1 MNKKF
6 QNSIFISIAS
16 YRDTELIPSILDCVN
31 KADKKKRLFFGI
43 CLQDTKEKLYALKH
57 IKKQYNLNMKIIFVD
72 WKDSQGACWGR
83 YLIQKKLY
91 NNQTYYLQLDSHH
104 RFLEQWDDV
113 LIHLLNKKKSQGFHK
128 PIIGGYCPG
137 YHAYSNKCDE
147 GGIQISSFDTFTHD
161 GDLIFR
167 PQVLPPSTSKI
178 TDVPA
183 RFLSGHFIFTDGL
196 FCEECLYDPNLYFRG
211 EEITLSARAY
221 TQGYDLFHPTFPIIW
236 HYYLRPTEQKHWDNH
251 QNGKGFIIN
260 TNVRD
265 AKAKERVRKL
275 LGIEKNNINFGRY
288 GLGKHRNLHQ
298 YELYAGL
305 DFANKKIHKNC
316 YDARNIGSFA
326 FIMSEQEWSNKML
339 LKKLLAIKLPEEVNK
354 HIDTNLESLIM
365 CVENK
370 NNLLLHRVDLKPEE
384 LKHLNNNN
392 MEWKKEVGIED
403 IPSHVIIIPFYK
415 NHTFG
420 PRIKT
425 TEVLYYDIE

>member
-1 MNKKF
+1 MKNKL

-31 KADKKKRLFFGI
+31 KANNKKRLFFGI
-43 CLQDTKEKLYALKH
+43 CLQDVKEQYYALKH
-57 IKKQYNLNMKIIFVD
+57 LRKKYNLNIKIIFVD
-72 WKDSQGACWGR
+72 WKDSQGACWAR
-83 YLIQKKLY
+83 YVIQKKLY

-113 LIHLLNKKKSQGFHK
+113 LIHMLQKKKKQGFLK

-137 YHAYSNKCDE
+137 YAAKINRCDP
-147 GGIQISSFDTFTHD
+147 GGIQISSFDSFTHD

-167 PQVLPPSTSKI
+167 PQVLSDDTTKA
-178 TDVPA
+178 TDIPA
-183 RFLSGHFIFTDGL
+183 RFLSGHFIFTDAL
-196 FCEECLYDPNLYFRG
+196 FCKECLYDPNLYFRG

-221 TQGYDLFHPTFPIIW
+221 THGYDLFHPTFPIIW
-236 HYYLRPTEQKHWDNH
+236 HYYLRPQEQKHWDNH

-260 TNVRD
+260 TNIRD
-265 AKAKERVRKL
+265 TKAKERVRKL

-288 GLGKHRNLHQ
+288 GLGTERSLHQ

-305 DFANKKIHKNC
+305 DFPNKRIHKNC
-316 YDARNIGSFA
+316 YDARNTGSFA

-339 LKKLLAIKLPEEVNK
+339 MKKLLIIKFPQETVSHINNK
-354 HIDTNLESLIM
+354 LEFLIV
-365 CVENK
+365 CVENV
-370 NNLLLHRVDLKPEE
+370 NNTLLYRVDLKTDD
-384 LKHLNNNN
+384 LRYLQNNNL
-392 MEWKKEVGIED
+392 EWKKEVGIED
-403 IPSHVIIIPFYK
+403 IPAHVIIIPFYK

-425 TEVLYYDIE
+425 QEVLYYDVE